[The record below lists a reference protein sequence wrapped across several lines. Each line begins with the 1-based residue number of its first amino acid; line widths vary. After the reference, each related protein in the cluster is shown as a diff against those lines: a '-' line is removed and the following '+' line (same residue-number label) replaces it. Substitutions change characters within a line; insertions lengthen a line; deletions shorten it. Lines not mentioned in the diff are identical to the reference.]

1 MHIGIIT
8 LFPNLIEAF
17 ATTSIVGRALESEQV
32 RLHVEDLR
40 PHGVGRYK
48 SVDDSP
54 YGGGSGMVLRVDC
67 VVPALE
73 AAELALQAPV
83 KPLRI
88 LLTPQGQRFNQAG
101 AEQLRAHGAFILT
114 CGRYE
119 GFDDR
124 VRSFIDL
131 EISLG
136 DFVMAGGEVAAM
148 AIVEAT
154 TRLVPGVLGNRES
167 LQIESF
173 SASNRG
179 LLEFPQFTRPLEFR
193 GLSVPD
199 VLRGGHHAEVE
210 RWRSER
216 ALELTRERRPDLMGE
231 SRAPFRVS
239 PIEQV
244 PSAEV
249 PSAPGSTQPSPVGAA
264 AAHQVLLVEADLG
277 SVKTGRGG
285 GHRGT
290 DSG

>member
-17 ATTSIVGRALESEQV
+17 AATSIVGRALESEQV

-67 VVPALE
+67 VVAALE

-88 LLTPQGQRFNQAG
+88 LLTPQGERFTQAG
-101 AEQLRAHGAFILT
+101 AERLRAHGAFILT

-167 LQIESF
+167 VQIESF

-193 GLSVPD
+193 GEGVPE
-199 VLRGGHHAEVE
+199 VLRGGNHAEVE
-210 RWRSER
+210 RWRADR
-216 ALELTRERRPDLMGE
+216 ALERTRERRPDL
-231 SRAPFRVS
+231 V
-239 PIEQV
+239 
-244 PSAEV
+244 
-249 PSAPGSTQPSPVGAA
+249 
-264 AAHQVLLVEADLG
+264 VEADLG
-277 SVKTGRGG
+277 SVKTGQGR